1 MLRTVS
7 ARVYFWSQKVKNRK
21 RGFLG
26 KFFKRLKRK
35 KEERSRLEIKK
46 EVNIEEGSGAER
58 LGRRVTSQLENLMGE
73 KIEKVDRVLQK

>member
-35 KEERSRLEIKK
+35 KEERIRLEFKK
-46 EVNIEEGSGAER
+46 EVNIEEDLVAER
-58 LGRRVTSQLENLMGE
+58 LGCRVTSQLEYLMGE
-73 KIEKVDRVLQK
+73 KIEKSR